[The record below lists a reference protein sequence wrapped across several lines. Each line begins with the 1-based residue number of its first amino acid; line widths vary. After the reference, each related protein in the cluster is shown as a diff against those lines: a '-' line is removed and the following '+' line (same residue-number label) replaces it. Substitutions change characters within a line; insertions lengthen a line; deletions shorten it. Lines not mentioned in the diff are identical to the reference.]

1 MIQSS
6 EKVVKQEGAS
16 YFEGFIAQ
24 GGVLTLTN
32 KRLIWEPNQQSGKES
47 VVILLGEIGNVDYYK
62 TLSII
67 PNGLS
72 VFKKNGD
79 IENFVVDDRVAWR
92 SLIVQNLAAGL

>member
-1 MIQSS
+1 MIQSR
-6 EKVVKQEGAS
+6 EKVVKEEGAS

-32 KRLIWEPNQQSGKES
+32 KRLIWKPNNLSKSEKFEIMLS
-47 VVILLGEIGNVDYYK
+47 EIGNVDYYK

-72 VFKKNGD
+72 LFMKNGD
-79 IENFVVDDRVAWR
+79 IENFVVDDRIDWR
-92 SLIVQNLAAGL
+92 SSICKCLAAEL